1 MTTIVGIFTAL
12 ANVASISKY
21 VYEFASLISVWY
33 VEKMDSDRSK
43 QLADSIA
50 LTMRAKT
57 SEDRI
62 KASAALRAAMSRPRT
77 L

>member
-21 VYEFASLISVWY
+21 AYEFASLISVWY
-33 VEKMDSDRSK
+33 VEKMDSERSK

>member
-33 VEKMDSDRSK
+33 IEKMDSERSK
-43 QLADSIA
+43 KLSDSIA

-57 SEDRI
+57 DEDRI
-62 KASAALRAAMSRPRT
+62 KAAAALRDAMSQPRY